1 MRTPLRLRILA
12 LSCALPLAACGK
24 DESASTPAR
33 APTAATKVSGDFTAA
48 GKKIAAFE
56 AYNGGRFADALRL
69 YDELLTVEPDN
80 LDARINRAASLGQLG
95 RWPEALTATDEC
107 LARNPNDPEIHINRS
122 TILSEL
128 GRSEEALESVD
139 RALTLA
145 KDQPKALLLKATILG
160 KSGKADES
168 LPQPA
173 WAVAREGAHAR
184 PRRARRAGRPDLRAA
199 LGAVPRRPRPAGR
212 PRRAQRRRRQVARA
226 RVCVGVRWTDAAPTA
241 NI

>member
-33 APTAATKVSGDFTAA
+33 APASATKVSGDFTAA

-139 RALTLA
+139 RALTRHRRRHGHHREERRGHRGRHH
-145 KDQPKALLLKATILG
+145 PTIDLHDRIV
-160 KSGKADES
+160 ANHRTLRQS
-168 LPQPA
+168 LRTPQPELA
-173 WAVAREGAHAR
+173 LCARAPPAS
-184 PRRARRAGRPDLRAA
+184 PSTWSAGRWRQG
-199 LGAVPRRPRPAGR
+199 GA
-212 PRRAQRRRRQVARA
+212 
-226 RVCVGVRWTDAAPTA
+226 
-241 NI
+241 